1 MMSQP
6 KSVALSVMFNNEAT
20 IRGMVQSLAA
30 NAESLDEVVLVD
42 NGSSDNTI
50 EVARDAVRML
60 DVPTTIIPS
69 SNTGFAGGYE
79 TARLA
84 VTTAGNLLCVNPDVE
99 LAPGTIARLLEA
111 ARLPGVAIATAPLQN
126 LGGAEDTASR
136 RRLPTLG
143 AASLYAV
150 LGKFLPA
157 GTRYNAVLR
166 SELRS
171 GPDLDDG
178 TPTTRIEAT
187 TGALMMLSRDFRSS
201 ATTIFDLDYWMYG
214 EDLQLCLDAARSHQ
228 AVLMVETN
236 TSTHVKGASS
246 GLPRS
251 RESDRAFHD
260 ALRTYY
266 RKNLRRSRPEQVIVD
281 AAIEVRFNYSRLR
294 STIARGRGVG
304 RVR

>member
-42 NGSSDNTI
+42 NGSSDRTI

-60 DVPTTIIPS
+60 EVPTTIVPS

-84 VTTAGNLLCVNPDVE
+84 VTTAGNILCVNPDVE
-99 LAPGTIARLLEA
+99 LAPGTVALLLEA
-111 ARLPGVAIATAPLQN
+111 ARLPGVAIATAPLRN
-126 LGGAEDTASR
+126 LDGAEDTASR
-136 RRLPTLG
+136 RRLPTLR

-157 GTRYNAVLR
+157 RTRYNAVDR
-166 SELRS
+166 DELRS
-171 GPDLDDG
+171 GPELEDG

-187 TGALMMLSRDFRSS
+187 TGALMMLGQQFRSS
-201 ATTIFDLDYWMYG
+201 STTIFDLDYWMYG
-214 EDLQLCLDAARSHQ
+214 EDLQLCLEAARDQQ

-236 TSTHVKGASS
+236 ASTHVKGASS
-246 GLPRS
+246 GFPRS

-266 RKNLRRSRPEQVIVD
+266 RKNLRRNRLEQVVVD
-281 AAIEVRFNYSRLR
+281 AAVEARFISSRLR
-294 STIARGRGVG
+294 STLARERGVG
-304 RVR
+304 HVG